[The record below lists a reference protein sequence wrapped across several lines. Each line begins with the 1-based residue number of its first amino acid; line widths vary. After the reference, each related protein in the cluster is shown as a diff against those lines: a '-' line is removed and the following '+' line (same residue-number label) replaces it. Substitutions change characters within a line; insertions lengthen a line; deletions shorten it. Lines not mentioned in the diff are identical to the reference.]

1 MRALSVVKRQR
12 TGAAGCCACQAA
24 RTSRSRPID
33 SIRWS
38 RAWRARTESW
48 ISAMLSQLPCF
59 GGFERLVERSR
70 RVSIEVVQDEHD
82 LFRVWVLDVGQA
94 PEKVSEIDSSAMLG
108 ALGDDATFEG
118 LDGEEDVRRPRA
130 PILVIDSS
138 GPARR

>member
-1 MRALSVVKRQR
+1 MLRVPGSEDFTQSTDRFDTLVESLASENGELDFGDVEPASVLGRVMDLEAL
-12 TGAAGCCACQAA
+12 GEQA
-24 RTSRSRPID
+24 R
-33 SIRWS
+33 
-38 RAWRARTESW
+38 
-48 ISAMLSQLPCF
+48 F
-59 GGFERLVERSR
+59 GGCERLVERSR